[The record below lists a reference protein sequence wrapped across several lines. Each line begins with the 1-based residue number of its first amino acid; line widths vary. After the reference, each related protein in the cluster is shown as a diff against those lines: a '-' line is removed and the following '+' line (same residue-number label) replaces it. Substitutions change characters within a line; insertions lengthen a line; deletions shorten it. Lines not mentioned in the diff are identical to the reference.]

1 MDKSML
7 LIIILVIL
15 GIIIATSNTEDINN
29 TLNDIKITLEG
40 KTNQQPIAKINITSD
55 NSTTFTTNYSSKND
69 SFKNYSLKNYNNYTN
84 NGEDL
89 INNINNTK
97 IYKKNGISFL
107 YPNYWNFDQ
116 LNKILSLYQKE
127 YLSRWDDGLIF
138 YISDNSLDEELKIQ
152 KIERFKQP
160 VKLTVD
166 GKKAYSLTSTKA
178 DYWHYLVIVQKNKT
192 NTYVFIFYCD
202 RELKKKDKILFN
214 EILKTMQLR

>member
-7 LIIILVIL
+7 LIIILAIL
-15 GIIIATSNTEDINN
+15 GIIIATLNTEDINN

-40 KTNQQPIAKINITSD
+40 KTNQQPIAKINIIPN
-55 NSTTFTTNYSSKND
+55 NSTTFPTNYSSKED
-69 SFKNYSLKNYNNYTN
+69 SFKNDSFKNYNNYTN
-84 NGEDL
+84 NEENL
-89 INNINNTK
+89 ININNTK

-107 YPNYWNFDQ
+107 YPNYWNYDQ

-138 YISDNSLDEELKIQ
+138 YISDNSLEEELKIQ